1 MVDLSFLQPVSY
13 VAAAIGVCVAAFYYV
28 MMVRYTQRNM
38 RVALTTTLIGNI
50 ADQKA
55 WRTWLDLL
63 YMEWSDYDDFEKK
76 YGTDVGEAGMDNASK
91 RLAVW
96 NYYEVIGNLLRRG
109 LVDRETLYD
118 AQAVWSAYIWSKFK
132 SVIEGHRTHYAG
144 KDAYSGFE
152 YLVGEMLKMKAE
164 RDPSY
169 KIPENF
175 AKYSPKK

>member
-1 MVDLSFLQPVSY
+1 MVDVQT
-13 VAAAIGVCVAAFYYV
+13 IGVLVTAASVSVAAFYYV
-28 MMVRYTQRNM
+28 MMVRFTQRNM

-50 ADQKA
+50 SDEKA
-55 WRTWLDLL
+55 WRTWLELL

-76 YGTDVGEAGMDNASK
+76 YGTDMGGAGMDNASK

-118 AQAVWSAYIWSKFK
+118 AQAVWSAYIWLKFR
-132 SVIEGHRTHYAG
+132 SVIEGHRIRYAG
-144 KDAYSGFE
+144 KDAYGGFE
-152 YLVGEMLKMKAE
+152 YLVGEMLKMKSE

-175 AKYSPKK
+175 AKYIPEK